1 MRTAWIS
8 TRSIS
13 PDSTIQ
19 ASCGR
24 AACQA
29 FRCTR
34 PSASPWISMACT
46 GVSRADGIA
55 SHTPSSARK
64 RWLAGEMA

>member
-1 MRTAWIS
+1 MR

-19 ASCGR
+19 ASSLR

-29 FRCTR
+29 LSSTR
-34 PSASPWISMACT
+34 PSASPWIYMAVT
-46 GVSRADGIA
+46 GVSREAGMA
-55 SHTPSSARK
+55 SQMPSSARK